1 MNYLKYFFFTAV
13 LTGFITAT
21 AFAQD
26 HPTQNSQ
33 TKTEPWT
40 QSQLMAPKV
49 LANKISD
56 HQTKDMLILCV
67 GPMALIKG
75 SVDIGPAENPAN
87 RKKLKN
93 YLKDVKKDKEIVI
106 YCGCCPF
113 DKCPNIRPAFK
124 VLNKM
129 GFKNAKLLNLS
140 HNIKADWLDKGYPT
154 KG

>member
-1 MNYLKYFFFTAV
+1 MKHHKYLLVVVILAGFTA
-13 LTGFITAT
+13 AS
-21 AFAQD
+21 FAQD
-26 HPTQNSQ
+26 QPAQNAR

-49 LANKISD
+49 LAHKISD

-87 RKKLKN
+87 LQKLKN
-93 YLKDVKKDKEIVI
+93 YLKDVKKDKEVVI

-113 DKCPNIRPAFK
+113 DRCPNIRPAFK
-124 VLNKM
+124 VLNEM

-140 HNIKADWLDKGYPT
+140 HNIKTDWLDKGYPT
-154 KG
+154 NN

>member
-1 MNYLKYFFFTAV
+1 MKYHKYLLLMVILAGFTA
-13 LTGFITAT
+13 TT
-21 AFAQD
+21 FAQD
-26 HPTQNSQ
+26 HPAQNSQ

-49 LANKISD
+49 LADKISS
-56 HQTKDMLILCV
+56 HQIKDMLILCV

-75 SVDIGPAENPAN
+75 SVDIGPAEKPAN
-87 RKKLKN
+87 LQKLKN
-93 YLKDVKKDKEIVI
+93 YLKNVKKDKEVVI

-124 VLNKM
+124 VLKEM

-140 HNIKADWLDKGYPT
+140 HNIKADSLDKGYPT
-154 KG
+154 ND